1 MSKHTLFR
9 LRMPNFG
16 GFISLWVCLTWPW
29 TLDTT
34 RRAKIYSQPNNHVVI
49 CCRNHLKHYHKF
61 YKETSLKLP
70 KKCNVCE
77 SNILQ
82 STPHHMAWLNTYFFE
97 LFFFFNCA
105 QKLYSNF
112 DVSFFRMKNWTTHT
126 TFESATSIKF
136 IISYSLGRIIVFAL
150 NSLPKCDSPSMFL
163 RPCMNLGFKTNGL
176 FCWKSTT
183 RLDIIFFCH

>member
-29 TLDTT
+29 TLDTN

-49 CCRNHLKHYHKF
+49 CCWNHLKHYHKF

-97 LFFFFNCA
+97 LLFFFLLRSKTLLQFWC
-105 QKLYSNF
+105 KLLSNE
-112 DVSFFRMKNWTTHT
+112 K
-126 TFESATSIKF
+126 
-136 IISYSLGRIIVFAL
+136 L
-150 NSLPKCDSPSMFL
+150 NNTYDIWICNFHQVH
-163 RPCMNLGFKTNGL
+163 NLL
-176 FCWKSTT
+176 FT
-183 RLDIIFFCH
+183 R